1 MKTSYLFFIPILSVL
16 NIAVAQAQNLIGKIV
31 NEANGP
37 VEFANVLLFALPDSA
52 FQTGSVSGADGRF
65 QLSSELSNG
74 LLKVSCIG
82 YTTLYKTYAVGDELL
97 LQLTPDTQILDE
109 IVVKGFFFSF
119 YDLHFQSLTL
129 YDITSFR
136 LFQAHAPVR
145 TKKRLPRGSR
155 ALPDLSHACPT
166 FMTTKQMTEQTRMK
180 AKRPRVTFLRVLS
193 LPFSLFL
200 P

>member
-1 MKTSYLFFIPILSVL
+1 MKTSYLFFIPILSLL

-31 NEANGP
+31 NESNEP

-109 IVVKGFFFSF
+109 IVVKGV
-119 YDLHFQSLTL
+119 Q
-129 YDITSFR
+129 
-136 LFQAHAPVR
+136 V
-145 TKKRLPRGSR
+145 
-155 ALPDLSHACPT
+155 
-166 FMTTKQMTEQTRMK
+166 
-180 AKRPRVTFLRVLS
+180 
-193 LPFSLFL
+193 FL
-200 P
+200 PQTVHHDTHHQLGAFGYGGENMEEKEKRHYPQPPKGGYYPQPPEGGFDP